1 MVTARKNWEATAP
14 NRRLKVQCTKSIT
27 PEEIV
32 MSTSLVAKFDTRR
45 EAEMTVE
52 RLVQQFKIE
61 RTDVF
66 ITTEG
71 EDNTVG
77 VELAGS
83 DTEAG
88 EPSPPTR
95 HDAELA
101 GRVVVSVDINDD
113 SLVEEV
119 RSAFTEFDASDIE
132 NG

>member
-1 MVTARKNWEATAP
+1 
-14 NRRLKVQCTKSIT
+14 
-27 PEEIV
+27 

-71 EDNTVG
+71 AENTVG
-77 VELAGS
+77 VEVAGS

-88 EPSPPTR
+88 QPSPPAR
-95 HDAELA
+95 DDAELA
-101 GRVVVSVDINDD
+101 GHVVVSVDINDD
-113 SLVEEV
+113 SLVDEV
-119 RSAFTEFDASDIE
+119 RLAFAEFDATGIKTD
-132 NG
+132 